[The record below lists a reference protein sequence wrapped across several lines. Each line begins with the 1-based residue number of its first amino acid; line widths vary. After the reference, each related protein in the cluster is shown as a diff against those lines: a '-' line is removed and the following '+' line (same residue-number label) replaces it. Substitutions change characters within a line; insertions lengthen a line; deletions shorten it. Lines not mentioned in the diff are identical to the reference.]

1 MRTLAIAILVAAACG
16 GKQATPPGEHH
27 EDHADE
33 HGTMTPELAKFH
45 DVLAPRWHAS
55 KGEQRMSDTCGAVP
69 EFRTDA
75 EAIAKAPPAGDAATW
90 TTRTQE
96 LTDAVSALDATCQS
110 HDATAFELA
119 FTKVH
124 ASFHAVMEAK

>member
-1 MRTLAIAILVAAACG
+1 MRALATVIVILLAACG
-16 GKQATPPGEHH
+16 GSKPHSEPAEHKEGH
-27 EDHADE
+27 EDHDE
-33 HGTMTPELAKFH
+33 HEGPMRPEVAKFH
-45 DVLAPRWHAS
+45 DALAPRWHAT

-75 EAIAKAPPAGDAATW
+75 EAIAKAPPAGDAAAW
-90 TTRTQE
+90 TTRTQD

-119 FTKVH
+119 F
-124 ASFHAVMEAK
+124 AK